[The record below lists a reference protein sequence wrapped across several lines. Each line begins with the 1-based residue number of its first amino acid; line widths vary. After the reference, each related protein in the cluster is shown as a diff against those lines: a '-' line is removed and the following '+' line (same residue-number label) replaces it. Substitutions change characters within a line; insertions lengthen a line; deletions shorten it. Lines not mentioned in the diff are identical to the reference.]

1 MAYQSIWYFT
11 DLPKDVVEILDKD
24 LYDNFDNQMQD
35 SKLHGDALDKVKR
48 NSKNTWIPTTHWI
61 SGFLWHYVQKANREN
76 FLYDLTHIDGETMQ
90 YTRYGEGEFYN
101 WHNDSSIAVH
111 YKPQTTGI
119 AGGESVNN
127 QDAHIDFLNEKTEL
141 VRKLSF
147 TLQLSDPDEYEG
159 GNVQLL
165 NDGGKK
171 YIAPRQRG
179 TIVLFDSRT
188 PHRVLKVTKGTRRS
202 IVGWVVGPRWK

>member
-24 LYDNFDNQMQD
+24 LYDNFDNKMED
-35 SKLHGDALDKVKR
+35 SKLHGDQLNKDKR
-48 NSKNTWIPTTHWI
+48 NSKNTWISTNHWI
-61 SGFLWHYVQKANREN
+61 AGFLWHYVQKANREN
-76 FLYDLTHIDGETMQ
+76 FLYDLSHIDGENMQ
-90 YTRYGEGEFYN
+90 YTRYGEGEYYN

-111 YKPQTTGI
+111 YKPQTSGI
-119 AGGESVNN
+119 AGGDSINN
-127 QDAHIDFLNEKTEL
+127 QNVHIDYLNKNTEF

-159 GNVQLL
+159 GNVQLM
-165 NDGGKK
+165 NDAGKK

-188 PHRVLKVTKGTRRS
+188 PHRVLKVKQPTRRS